1 MKNNYFID
9 TIELTYHTTF
19 EYITEK
25 LGTVPKKCIKKVNFI
40 IRLHLKLK
48 SRV

>member
-25 LGTVPKKCIKKVNFI
+25 LGTVPKKCVKKGEF
-40 IRLHLKLK
+40 
-48 SRV
+48 

>member
-25 LGTVPKKCIKKVNFI
+25 LGTVPKK
-40 IRLHLKLK
+40 
-48 SRV
+48 